1 MSHVAAAATSSNFG
15 NVEGKR
21 LGIKKYAGQVVKPG
35 NIIVKQNGSV
45 FHPGVNTY
53 MSKTFSIHAKTGG
66 TVQFRRMTGYKRGQF
81 YIDVVESK

>member
-1 MSHVAAAATSSNFG
+1 MSKVAAAATSSNFG
-15 NVEGKR
+15 NVAGKR
-21 LGIKKYAGQVVKPG
+21 LGVKKFAGQVVKPG

-53 MSKTFSIHAKTGG
+53 MSKTYSIHAKIDGV
-66 TVQFRRMTGYKRGQF
+66 VQFRRMTGFKRGQF